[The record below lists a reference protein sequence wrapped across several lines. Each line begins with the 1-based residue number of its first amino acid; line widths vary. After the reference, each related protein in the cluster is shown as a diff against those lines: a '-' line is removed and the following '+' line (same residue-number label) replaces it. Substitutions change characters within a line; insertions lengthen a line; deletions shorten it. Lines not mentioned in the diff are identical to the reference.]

1 MKLRYLIL
9 LTLLTLLTLLA
20 AACVT
25 PAPPAATATSAPAYP
40 AAQPSGAYPPAQPA
54 GAYPPASS
62 APAVVAK
69 PGVLYP
75 DLGDGAQVSWERA
88 IAMISN
94 NEVTKVMQTHDL
106 KVFLTL
112 KDGRTLMTV
121 ESKIDDIVNYL
132 KLCGDPCKNI
142 AVATE

>member
-1 MKLRYLIL
+1 MKLRLLIL
-9 LTLLTLLTLLA
+9 FSLLTLLA
-20 AACVT
+20 ACVT
-25 PAPPAATATSAPAYP
+25 PASPTASAPSAPAYPPAQPAGAYP
-40 AAQPSGAYPPAQPA
+40 AAQPSGAYPAAAEPTA
-54 GAYPPASS
+54 
-62 APAVVAK
+62 VAK

-75 DLGDGAQVSWERA
+75 DLGDGAEVVWDRA

-112 KDGRTLMTV
+112 KDGRTLVTV
-121 ESKIDDIVNYL
+121 EPKIDEIINYL